1 MFDADSTILKLT
13 QVGPKLQ
20 ADPDVHTVS
29 RSVSLWFRMTSTD
42 GNVLHLWKR
51 IDDSRKDMDECIIDR
66 WVVFLFLALFFSFL
80 APVGCVSEMTT
91 LKLLYFCEIECSNTC
106 INLNM
111 FIRVNAK
118 WLAVYVYY
126 ILSPKV

>member
-51 IDDSRKDMDECIIDR
+51 IKDSMKDMDQ
-66 WVVFLFLALFFSFL
+66 LYST
-80 APVGCVSEMTT
+80 PVGCVSERMTLT
-91 LKLLYFCEIECSNTC
+91 LLFLRN
-106 INLNM
+106 
-111 FIRVNAK
+111 
-118 WLAVYVYY
+118 
-126 ILSPKV
+126 